1 MVMLE
6 SMATGV
12 PTMCTAINAIPEVIE
27 DERNGLLLAPG
38 DQAALAKHILAL
50 LGNPELRDELGEA
63 SRDFIEERHNLAR
76 QKGWLSEIYTRVSDS
91 RGSRRG

>member
-1 MVMLE
+1 
-6 SMATGV
+6 MAAGV
-12 PTMCTAINAIPEVIE
+12 PTIRTAILKVIE

-50 LGNPELRDELGEA
+50 LGDPELRDELGEA
-63 SRDFIEERHNLAR
+63 AGDFIEEQNNLAR

-91 RGSRRG
+91 RGCRRG